1 MSAESATIVI
11 ASAARTPVGS
21 FNGALASL
29 PAHELGKTAIQG
41 ALDRAGVAPGDVSEV
56 IMGQILAAGA
66 GQNPARQASIAAGIP
81 VDAPAWGMNQLCGS
95 GLRAVALGA
104 QQIQSGSSQIVI
116 AGGQESM
123 SQAPHCLHL
132 RDGTKMGDAKFIDTM
147 IKDGLWDAFNGYHMG
162 TTAENVA
169 RQWQITREEQDRFAV
184 ASQNKAEAAK
194 KAGKFKDEI
203 APVSIMT
210 RKGETV
216 VADDEYIKEGV
227 TFESIAKLRPAFEK
241 EGTVTAANA
250 SGINDGAAAVAL
262 MSLAE
267 AKRRGIVRIEVV
279 PPTEVATGG
288 LADRLTRALSLATVY
303 LSHPLPNPGPGRTT
317 VDVMGGAL
325 APAVGKALSAA
336 GLLAGDV
343 LLVSSGRTVYEVAQY
358 ELVPLPGVL
367 VAPTVGGNDQPEE
380 WYQTNEIT
388 RLVANRLGGRPNYLF
403 APALPGED
411 LYPSLLNDPS
421 IQRVLHL
428 WPHAR
433 CVLMGIGAPPLMR
446 SDIPRFVPT
455 ESSSLRSAVGD
466 VCSRFFDRRGEE
478 VEFDGRDRLIAV
490 ELEALRHIP
499 VTIAVAV
506 GKDKIESI
514 IAGARGGYFNQLV
527 TDPSTAAAI
536 LESLDGADATSAKGV
551 Q

>member
-1 MSAESATIVI
+1 MFSVILGSCPGQHSQQNRPVSKSPSAP
-11 ASAARTPVGS
+11 TPKPGI
-21 FNGALASL
+21 FR
-29 PAHELGKTAIQG
+29 HRCCTA
-41 ALDRAGVAPGDVSEV
+41 
-56 IMGQILAAGA
+56 
-66 GQNPARQASIAAGIP
+66 
-81 VDAPAWGMNQLCGS
+81 
-95 GLRAVALGA
+95 
-104 QQIQSGSSQIVI
+104 
-116 AGGQESM
+116 
-123 SQAPHCLHL
+123 
-132 RDGTKMGDAKFIDTM
+132 
-147 IKDGLWDAFNGYHMG
+147 
-162 TTAENVA
+162 
-169 RQWQITREEQDRFAV
+169 
-184 ASQNKAEAAK
+184 AAK
-194 KAGKFKDEI
+194 LYYTEDATQADVAVQLGTSR
-203 APVSIMT
+203 ATVS
-210 RKGETV
+210 R
-216 VADDEYIKEGV
+216 
-227 TFESIAKLRPAFEK
+227 L
-241 EGTVTAANA
+241 
-250 SGINDGAAAVAL
+250 
-262 MSLAE
+262 LAE

-325 APAVGKALSAA
+325 APAVGRALSAA

-403 APALPGED
+403 APALPGQD

-466 VCSRFFDRRGEE
+466 VCSRFFDREGEE

-536 LESLDGADATSAKGV
+536 LESLDGTDATSAKGV